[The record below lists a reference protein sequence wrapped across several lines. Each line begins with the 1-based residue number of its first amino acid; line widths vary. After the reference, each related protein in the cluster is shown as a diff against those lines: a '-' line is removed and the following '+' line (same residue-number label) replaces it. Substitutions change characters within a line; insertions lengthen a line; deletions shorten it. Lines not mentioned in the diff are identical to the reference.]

1 MEFIKFKGTTA
12 KTALYPKEKIL
23 SIDLI
28 SSQSMRIRIGT
39 MATKTTATAT
49 ATISGGGGSGSVNA
63 VTVTNPGGIYAAAPT
78 LTETANGGNA
88 TYAVTVS
95 NGVIK
100 GIAAG
105 GTNNNY
111 SSAPTLQI
119 SAPEFASTA
128 YDEIRLNIKEG
139 SADRILTA
147 IMSPGD
153 VTIEADAFTHAI
165 EEIGVFTKGNM
176 ILLPNTI

>member
-49 ATISGGGGSGSVNA
+49 ATISGNAVNA

-88 TYAVTVS
+88 TYTVTVS
-95 NGVIK
+95 NGVVK
-100 GIAAG
+100 GISAG
-105 GTNNNY
+105 GTNDNY

-176 ILLPNTI
+176 MLLPNTI

>member
-49 ATISGGGGSGSVNA
+49 ATISGSAVNA
-63 VTVTNPGGIYAAAPT
+63 VTVTNPGGIYAAVPT

-88 TYAVTVS
+88 TYTVTVS
-95 NGVIK
+95 NGIIK
-100 GIAAG
+100 GIAAA

-139 SADRILTA
+139 SADRVLTA

>member
-1 MEFIKFKGTTA
+1 MEFIKFKGSTA

-49 ATISGGGGSGSVNA
+49 ATISGNAVNA
-63 VTVTNPGGIYAAAPT
+63 VTVTNPGGIYAAVPT

>member
-1 MEFIKFKGTTA
+1 MEFIKFKGSTT
-12 KTALYPKEKIL
+12 KTALYPKEKLL

-28 SSQSMRIRIGT
+28 NSQSMRIRIGT

-49 ATISGGGGSGSVNA
+49 ATISGNEITA
-63 VTVTNPGGIYAAAPT
+63 VTVTNPGGIYAAVPT

-88 TYAVTVS
+88 TYTVTVS
-95 NGVIK
+95 NGVVK

-111 SSAPTLQI
+111 SSAPTLEI

-139 SADRILTA
+139 SADRVLTA

-176 ILLPNTI
+176 MLLPNTI